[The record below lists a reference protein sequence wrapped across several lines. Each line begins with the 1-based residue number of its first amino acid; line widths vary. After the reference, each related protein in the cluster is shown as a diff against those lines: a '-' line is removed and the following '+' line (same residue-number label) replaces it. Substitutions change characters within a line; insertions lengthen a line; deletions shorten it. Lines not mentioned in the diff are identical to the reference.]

1 LFGSFVLSLV
11 YSYFAVIVT
20 DQCYTSP
27 CLDQKVYFF
36 NPLKVSV
43 AASVST
49 VIFSFAMLV
58 APIICFYFI
67 FMHCRPF
74 AGGVINGML
83 PVITLIS
90 WIESVACLDEYV
102 KLKKLSDGV
111 SLLIY
116 GSGYVV
122 NWKLLSVMKSMS
134 VLCLLV
140 AVLNSLCS
148 LLLYCYRHQYC
159 VEYPAQVRARARK
172 LRNVGADSEDET
184 NF

>member
-1 LFGSFVLSLV
+1 
-11 YSYFAVIVT
+11 
-20 DQCYTSP
+20 
-27 CLDQKVYFF
+27 
-36 NPLKVSV
+36 
-43 AASVST
+43 
-49 VIFSFAMLV
+49 
-58 APIICFYFI
+58 
-67 FMHCRPF
+67 
-74 AGGVINGML
+74 ML

-116 GSGYVV
+116 GSGYAV

-134 VLCLLV
+134 VLCFIV